1 LPGLRRT
8 DFRFETYSTWLYR
21 GDEGG
26 RFFYW
31 NDQYRD
37 AYTNNGYLL
46 GSWIGRDARAYQ
58 VSSTYWWS
66 AKNKVVGSFRQ
77 TKTGSMFLPGGGSQ
91 SDLSISGQWQ
101 LQPDV
106 IASPFLQFERYSI
119 PVLGAPKRDLSVGL
133 EITFYPKNL
142 GLTR

>member
-1 LPGLRRT
+1 M

-26 RFFYW
+26 LFFYW
-31 NDQYRD
+31 NNQYRD

-58 VSSTYWWS
+58 ASSTYWWS
-66 AKNKVVGSFRQ
+66 AQNKITASFRQ
-77 TKTGSMFLPGGGSQ
+77 TKTGSMFLPGGGTQ

-101 LQPDV
+101 LRSDV
-106 IASPFLQFERYSI
+106 AVNPFLQFERYSI
-119 PVLGAPKRDLSVGL
+119 PALGSPKQNLSVGL
-133 EITFYPKNL
+133 QITFNPKNL
-142 GLTR
+142 GVAR